1 MSTTAARTGPTLPG
15 PGSICCETASCH
27 ADGTTPGAGSATP
40 YPPPVTKNRRQPG
53 QHRHPAELP
62 HHQTLLDCTDWAS
75 LATVRGTGES
85 LPAALARLL
94 DPDPVVRGTAARDAL
109 REVTHQNTIYEA
121 TVPVALYVAAV
132 LGHPAVSAGDFGH
145 DAGMPPNHPLLV
157 RLLDWLG
164 STAHDAD
171 DECVAVGERHCG
183 ADFLQECREI
193 RAFRD
198 LRPALF
204 SAVRPLLGHDDPDV
218 RHAAL
223 VAAIPLSEHPDLVSH
238 RGELVDHARR
248 SQATSTDRHNRNRV
262 LDALKA
268 WGYDT
273 DSLEN
278 AADIAARE
286 QQARR
291 MAERAYRA
299 GSGTGGHCEDPPF

>member
-1 MSTTAARTGPTLPG
+1 MS
-15 PGSICCETASCH
+15 
-27 ADGTTPGAGSATP
+27 
-40 YPPPVTKNRRQPG
+40 RRQCG
-53 QHRHPAELP
+53 HRHSTELP
-62 HHQTLLDCTDWAS
+62 HHQTILDRTDWVS

-94 DPDPVVRGTAARDAL
+94 DPDPVVRETAARDAL
-109 REVTHQNTIYEA
+109 REVTHQNTVYEA

-132 LGHPAVSAGDFGH
+132 LGHPAVSAADSRH

-183 ADFLQECREI
+183 TGFLQEYGEM

-204 SAVRPLLGHDDPDV
+204 SAVRPLLGHDDPGV

-223 VAAIPLSEHPDLVSH
+223 VAAFPLSEHPDLVAH

-248 SQATSTDRHNRNRV
+248 LLATSTDRHRRSRV

-268 WGYDT
+268 RGYDT
-273 DSLEN
+273 DALES

-286 QQARR
+286 QHAPRT
-291 MAERAYRA
+291 AGRASRA
-299 GSGTGGHCEDPPF
+299 GTGAGGHCEDPPF